1 MKTPAKSS
9 NAKPTPKAK
18 PPAAASPAAPWAW
31 ELRLYVAGPTPKS
44 TAAFRNIEQICEDHL
59 AGRYHIE
66 VVDLMKHPHLAQSD
80 QILAVP
86 TLVRKRP
93 TPTRKII
100 GTLSNTE
107 RVLAGLD
114 LRHGDEIPFAVR
126 KGEKHA

>member
-1 MKTPAKSS
+1 VKTPATSRKT
-9 NAKPTPKAK
+9 K
-18 PPAAASPAAPWAW
+18 PAAGPLAW

-44 TAAFRNIEQICEDHL
+44 VAAFRNIEQLCEEHL

-66 VVDLMKHPHLAQSD
+66 VIDLMKNPQLAQSD

-93 TPTRKII
+93 SPVRKII

-114 LRHGDEIPFAVR
+114 LRSDGTDPFAAR
-126 KGEKHA
+126 KGAEHVN